1 MENMVFTMERSGGG
15 KALFGYMPKPNPKT
29 MPKPNLNPNL
39 TNTITKMMPKPNLE
53 TTPTWSKDLQQ
64 MESYWAKGISGEKTG
79 YRGTKGLSPKNEIK
93 HCSDVTCPLCNAAAT
108 PVIRAL
114 SNHSKF

>member
-1 MENMVFTMERSGGG
+1 MENMVFTTQKRNMAFTMENMVFTMERSGGG

-39 TNTITKMMPKPNLE
+39 TNTITKIMPKPNLE

-64 MESYWAKGISGEKTG
+64 LESYWAKLGISGEKTG
-79 YRGTKGLSPKNEIK
+79 YLFHPLDSNEKHLALQGT
-93 HCSDVTCPLCNAAAT
+93 D
-108 PVIRAL
+108 
-114 SNHSKF
+114 